1 MSRFI
6 KHFLGIEQDSKEEKT
21 SNRSSQYQNSNYSN
35 NSFYNQIEDEEVEEE
50 DEVDDDIDEDV
61 EDVEE
66 IEDEVDSKYNE
77 QLTKIKK
84 FRCLDQ
90 EEKPLYIKSVYK
102 ISAEAFIDL
111 DLDSYKDQ
119 RAKDGSHINSLK
131 EGIAST
137 QDTFHNFNIYHI
149 EGESFTIADGQHRY
163 EALKRLNKNVR
174 KGITVWIFVYE
185 FDVEDDEYNF
195 ELFTKIN
202 TAKGINKNELNIKA
216 KVRDLARAIKSRFGK
231 HRSWDRITEEKTE
244 QQHPHW
250 WRLSY
255 LQLNNYIETNWSVF
269 ERFTEDE
276 ILERLEKYNNRI
288 ARSPNQFFKT
298 NGVTKD
304 ECKSKCISFNF
315 FLGVNFPKC
324 FDDIFKADD

>member
-1 MSRFI
+1 MFKKIRNYVWS
-6 KHFLGIEQDSKEEKT
+6 GEQDSKEEKT
-21 SNRSSQYQNSNYSN
+21 SNRSSQYQHSNYSN
-35 NSFYNQIEDEEVEEE
+35 NSSYNEIEGEE
-50 DEVDDDIDEDV
+50 EVDDEDELEDIE
-61 EDVEE
+61 VEE
-66 IEDEVDSKYNE
+66 IEDEINVKYND
-77 QLTKIKK
+77 QLAKIKT
-84 FRCLDQ
+84 FRCLDK

-102 ISAEAFIDL
+102 ISADAFIAL

-163 EALKRLNKNVR
+163 EALKRLNKSVR

-202 TAKGINKNELNIKA
+202 TAKGINKNELDVKA
-216 KVRDLARAIKSRFGK
+216 KARNLTRAIQTRFGK
-231 HRSWDRITEEKTE
+231 YRGYDRITEEKTE
-244 QQHPHW
+244 QQYSHW
-250 WRLSY
+250 WRISY

-269 ERFTEDE
+269 ERFTEVE
-276 ILERLEKYNNRI
+276 ILERLERYNKRVSD
-288 ARSPNQFFKT
+288 SPNLFIKKK
-298 NGVTKD
+298 GVTKD
-304 ECKSKCISFNF
+304 ECKNKCISFNF
-315 FLGVNFPKC
+315 FLGVNFPQC
-324 FDDIFKADD
+324 FDDIFKAEH